1 MLSRSTYALTEFK
14 ELPLLCRHI
23 LYPSSDTS
31 TTGGQH
37 INLLNLFAI
46 KLNAI
51 LYKNVKINAST
62 FAVYLSQ
69 EAGLGIKNE
78 ISSSNRLKELRVLYY
93 SIIIIRHEAYVSA
106 TEYSWL
112 AFVHN
117 LISELTILR
126 TKSIVAASLLL
137 FILEQCEMAL

>member
-1 MLSRSTYALTEFK
+1 MRA
-14 ELPLLCRHI
+14 H
-23 LYPSSDTS
+23 
-31 TTGGQH
+31 
-37 INLLNLFAI
+37 
-46 KLNAI
+46 
-51 LYKNVKINAST
+51 

-69 EAGLGIKNE
+69 EAFAGLGIKNE

-93 SIIIIRHEAYVSA
+93 SVIIIRHEAYVS
-106 TEYSWL
+106 SWL
-112 AFVHN
+112 TFVHN

>member
-1 MLSRSTYALTEFK
+1 M
-14 ELPLLCRHI
+14 
-23 LYPSSDTS
+23 
-31 TTGGQH
+31 
-37 INLLNLFAI
+37 
-46 KLNAI
+46 
-51 LYKNVKINAST
+51 
-62 FAVYLSQ
+62 YLSQ
-69 EAGLGIKNE
+69 EAFAGLGIKNE

-112 AFVHN
+112 TFVHN